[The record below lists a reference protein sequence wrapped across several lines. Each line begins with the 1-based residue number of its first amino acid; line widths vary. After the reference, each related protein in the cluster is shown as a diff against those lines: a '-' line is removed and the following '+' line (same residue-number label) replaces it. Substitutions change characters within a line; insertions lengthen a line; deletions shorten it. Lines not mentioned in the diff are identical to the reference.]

1 MGTRDF
7 LLEIGME
14 TELMNTLIPK
24 DKGKAQKKTK
34 RPLEEF
40 HFSTRQR
47 AAFAYEHAWRRL
59 PRTHQCL
66 MLTTLLLILIG
77 NFCKLVSAI
86 ALKRAV
92 DTLSESQP
100 VLYLLVAF
108 CGLQ

>member
-1 MGTRDF
+1 
-7 LLEIGME
+7 ME

-24 DKGKAQKKTK
+24 ETKKGKKKTK

-40 HFSTRQR
+40 KFSTRQR

-59 PRTHQCL
+59 PCTHKAMLFATL
-66 MLTTLLLILIG
+66 MLILLG

-86 ALKRAV
+86 VLKRTV
-92 DTLSESQP
+92 DNLSESKP
-100 VLYLLVAF
+100 VLHLLVVF

>member
-1 MGTRDF
+1 
-7 LLEIGME
+7 ME

-24 DKGKAQKKTK
+24 EKAKGKKKTK

-47 AAFAYEHAWRRL
+47 VAFAYEHAWLRL
-59 PRTHQCL
+59 PHTHKAMMFL
-66 MLTTLLLILIG
+66 TLLLILFG
-77 NFCKLVSAI
+77 NFCKLISAI

-92 DTLSESQP
+92 DNLSHSEP
-100 VLYLLVAF
+100 VLSLLVAF

>member
-1 MGTRDF
+1 
-7 LLEIGME
+7 
-14 TELMNTLIPK
+14 MNTLIPK
-24 DKGKAQKKTK
+24 GKEKRQKKTK
-34 RPLEEF
+34 RPLEDF

-47 AAFAYEHAWRRL
+47 AAFAYEHAWLRL
-59 PRTHQCL
+59 PRTHKCL
-66 MLTTLLLILIG
+66 LLTTLLLILLG

-92 DTLSESQP
+92 DSLSQGQP